1 VIAENTGNRPARSA
15 RKSVLRVAV
24 LVLIIA
30 GALVAAYRTGWLD
43 YHAMLSRVAAMRH
56 SSNVAGFSL
65 LFVLVYGIA
74 GAVGMPGTPM
84 TVAAGALFGTA
95 QGTLLSWAGAMLS
108 AALGYWVARRIGRGV
123 VATWIC
129 RYPPVGKAVS
139 EARGFG
145 GMLRLRLLPV
155 LPLGVVNFV
164 EGLARAPFIKYLVAT
179 AIGVVPSTLVFA
191 YFADSLVRG
200 SATGWGNAITAMV
213 VASVLA
219 IAVTLAPRWLRP
231 RS

>member
-1 VIAENTGNRPARSA
+1 MIAENTGNRPARSA
-15 RKSVLRVAV
+15 RTSALRVCA

-30 GALVAAYRTGWLD
+30 VALVIAYRIGWVD
-43 YHAMLSRVAAMRH
+43 YRAMLRRVDTMRR

-95 QGTLLSWAGAMLS
+95 QGTLLAWAGAMVS
-108 AALGYWVARRIGRGV
+108 AAMGYWVARRIGRGV

-129 RYPPVGKAVS
+129 KYPPVGKAVN
-139 EARGFG
+139 EARDFG
-145 GMLRLRLLPV
+145 GMLRLRLLPI

-164 EGLARAPFIKYLVAT
+164 EGLARAPFIPYLVAT
-179 AIGVVPSTLVFA
+179 AIGVVPSTIVFA
-191 YFADSLVRG
+191 YFADLIV
-200 SATGWGNAITAMV
+200 TGTANGWVTAIKAMV
-213 VASVLA
+213 LASVLA
-219 IAVTLAPRWLRP
+219 IAATLAPRWLRP